1 MKKRNYNSNL
11 NTNNIG
17 SGIVNPDS
25 YLPIML
31 LGISFI
37 LLGIALVLL
46 PLLSK
51 LPDVLEMMQNLP
63 TILIYV
69 YHHNGF
75 YFVTSPILIIISVIL
90 FLWRILKV

>member
-63 TILIYV
+63 T
-69 YHHNGF
+69 HNQCNPF
-75 YFVTSPILIIISVIL
+75 SVENTEGIACT
-90 FLWRILKV
+90 